1 MGKHKGKLF
10 NGFALNA
17 LTQTERDQVLQYEAN
32 AATDGQELASLQ
44 QTAAYLALTVPE
56 VMPPPRIK
64 TYVMDAIRTVEQVPA
79 SVDETQ
85 CYHSATEARALLYP
99 HNELARSMQ
108 SAHRKPRRFFALAA
122 GILLVASGGLGALA
136 WNLNTQQHMEM
147 VVQAMKSERDT
158 MKQILSA
165 QDMQSKSQ
173 TLDNGATIRLSYS
186 EQSGVMV
193 VSTHA
198 LPELPETKGYELW
211 LISAEKAIPAG
222 MLDPAS
228 TSATAMI
235 TGSLEGITHF
245 GITVEPATGS
255 PAPTTEPIL
264 LQSL

>member
-1 MGKHKGKLF
+1 MGKHKSRLF
-10 NGFALNA
+10 SGFALNA
-17 LTQTERDQVLQYEAN
+17 LTQTERDQVLQSEAN
-32 AATDGQELASLQ
+32 AATLEQELASLQ

-56 VMPPPRIK
+56 VKPPPRIK

-79 SVDETQ
+79 RVDESQ
-85 CYHSATEARALLYP
+85 CEHSATEARALLYP
-99 HNELARSMQ
+99 HNELAGSMQ
-108 SAHRKPRRFFALAA
+108 SVHRKSQKFFALAA

-136 WNLNTQQHMEM
+136 WNLNTQQQMDM

-186 EQSGVMV
+186 EKSGVMA

-198 LPELPETKGYELW
+198 LPELPEAKGYELW

-222 MLDPAS
+222 MLDPSS

-235 TGSLEGITHF
+235 TGSMEGITHF

>member
-32 AATDGQELASLQ
+32 ASTDGQELASLQ
-44 QTAAYLALTVPE
+44 QTAAYLGLTVSE
-56 VMPPPRIK
+56 VKPPPRIK

-85 CYHSATEARALLYP
+85 CDHSATEARALLYP
-99 HNELARSMQ
+99 HDELARSMQ
-108 SAHRKPRRFFALAA
+108 SVHRKPRKFFALAA
-122 GILLVASGGLGALA
+122 GISLVASGALGALA
-136 WNLNTQQHMEM
+136 WNLNTQQQMEM

-186 EQSGVMV
+186 EKSGVMA

-198 LPELPETKGYELW
+198 LPELPETKGYEIW

-222 MLDPAS
+222 MLDPSSAA
-228 TSATAMI
+228 ATAMI

-245 GITVEPATGS
+245 GITVEPAAGS